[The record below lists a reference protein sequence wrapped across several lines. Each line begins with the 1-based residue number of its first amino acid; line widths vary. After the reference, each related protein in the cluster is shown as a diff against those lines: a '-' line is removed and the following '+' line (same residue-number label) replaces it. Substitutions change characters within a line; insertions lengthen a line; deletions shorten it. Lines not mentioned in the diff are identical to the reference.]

1 MKTILRIKVNSFCFL
16 LFACLF
22 NITTVA
28 QNQNLETTLPA
39 NWSVTNGSISI
50 SNNHSKAGAESL
62 QWDWNAGSI
71 ITIDNPS
78 VISAQVLDFYY
89 NTFKMWVHNEVAA
102 TDTFTVQ
109 FFSST
114 GAVVYWFKFINNY
127 EGWQQTIRSY
137 LNSDMHRVGNV
148 TSFSKVLLRAPT
160 TGSGGTLYI
169 DNIDW
174 VITREGRI
182 ATPSQ
187 PDITGYLSDF
197 GSFLASSNWT
207 KDVVVSTPT
216 ATDITEMNTI
226 YTRVINSISTSAPS
240 AAAVTSAQT
249 SYATYNIVRTGNQIK
264 GKPLTNAD
272 LSPIDGFILTLARAY
287 YHSNDLV
294 SRDMALD
301 LIEHLIDQGFSYG
314 SNVRGGFT
322 GSSGYGSRNIGRAI
336 LLMQNAYTPS
346 VKDKV
351 YKMLQW
357 QYDLYD
363 LWNPSGG
370 HTSNTD
376 DIYLA
381 WQVYTAAFNFAPT
394 DSLKKQHLKG
404 YQRWMN
410 RILTPSKAQG
420 DFFKTDFLGFHHNTH
435 HTAYM
440 YVVSSIEAT
449 LGYLDQTDFQVSPG
463 SYRLLRNTM
472 TAMLIMSN
480 KLNYANSHCGRGP
493 LGGNIPF
500 GNSNVLRLISIGGHI
515 LGTGNR
521 DDSLAAVYNRVWG
534 AGANPLLTPIAP
546 ENATGFYQFNY
557 GPFGIY
563 RNSNYVVTLKGMNK
577 DFWGAEIYSTAN
589 RYGRYQSYGTIEVM
603 YDGPQ
608 ATASGMNVNGYNWN
622 HPPGTTTIRMPDA
635 RLAASNGR
643 EDQYTPKRFSGTL
656 AFGNLFTP
664 SNMLDTLYGSSGI
677 FAMDFQQSAHSVNH
691 STSFV
696 FKKSVFAHNGMLV
709 ALGSNISN
717 NNAIDSTV
725 TTLFQNIL
733 QATGNSININGANET
748 AFPYNETLAA
758 SSNNWLLNSYNTGYF
773 VPGNNDEIVVT
784 KQNNISPSQSGNGTT
799 TTGNIS
805 YAFINHNTAPNNRG
819 YEFVVMPNTNATAMT
834 NFATAMG
841 SVSTQPYTVLQKDSM
856 AHIVKFNADS
866 VYGYALFKAN
876 NDLPANSGLVKS
888 NTTPVMV
895 MTKTICDSVYLSL
908 TNPDLNF
915 TTVAGQLQSTAVP
928 VDLVLN
934 GMWNIAVTHP
944 RASVTAST
952 TTSTTIQFITF
963 DGLPI
968 NIVLV
973 RNRVP
978 SVITATAVKKA
989 VSNPC
994 TLQYV
999 DSSSVDMVY
1008 LEIDPNGN
1016 AFNPDSVIVTRTAAK
1031 HINVAGATYASLMNY
1046 FVHIAAPGTY
1056 TVNGGVKVKIYYD
1069 SVLYK
1074 DVSDDYPNAV
1084 TWKKHEG
1091 NTTSFIEAFAADA
1104 NLAQTSP
1111 ATNNVIPSATGTSSN
1126 GIKWVEFTVSSFS
1139 TFGLYN
1145 TGLNAPL
1152 PVTILYF
1159 TVQKDKDYAILNWA
1173 VNGEESNKKFAIEHS
1188 TNGISFA
1195 EIGTVTGK
1203 PTTGRDEQYRYVH
1216 REAVSGRN
1224 YYRVKVKMAAEKEA
1238 YTNIQSVYFG
1248 KANDMWVYPNPF
1260 IGNTVKLHI
1269 ATGKAQKI
1277 IINLFT
1283 PDGKLVRSY
1292 NHKLQVGENTIS
1304 LENLGHL
1311 DNGTYILKV
1320 NFDDKTVNNIK
1331 LMKE

>member
-1 MKTILRIKVNSFCFL
+1 MKTILRITINRFYL
-16 LFACLF
+16 LLVACLF
-22 NITTVA
+22 NTKTIA
-28 QNQNLETTLPA
+28 QNQNLETTIPA
-39 NWSVTNGSISI
+39 NWSVANGSISM

-62 QWDWNAGSI
+62 QWDWNAGSVL
-71 ITIDNPS
+71 TIDTPS

-102 TDTFTVQ
+102 SDTFTMQ
-109 FFSST
+109 FLNST
-114 GAVVYWFKFINNY
+114 GGVAYWFKFINNY

-148 TSFSKVLLRAPT
+148 TSFSKVMLIAPN
-160 TGSGGTLYI
+160 TGSGTLYI

-174 VITREGRI
+174 VKAREGRT

-187 PDITGYLSDF
+187 PDIWGYLSDY
-197 GSFLASSNWT
+197 GAFLASSNWPNEI
-207 KDVVVSTPT
+207 VVSTPT
-216 ATDITEMNTI
+216 PTDVTEMNI
-226 YTRVINSISTSAPS
+226 VYTRVITSISTTAPT
-240 AAAVTSAQT
+240 AAQITSAQA
-249 SYATYNIVRTGNQIK
+249 SYATFNIVRNGSQIK

-272 LSPIDGFILTLARAY
+272 LGSIDGFILTLARAY
-287 YHSNDLV
+287 YHNNNLV
-294 SRDMALD
+294 CRDMALD

-314 SNVRGGFT
+314 SNMRGGFI
-322 GSSGYGSRNIGRAI
+322 GSGGYSSRNIGRAMI
-336 LLMQNAYTPS
+336 LMQNAYAPS
-346 VKDKV
+346 VKNKV

-363 LWNPSGG
+363 LWNPGGG
-370 HTSNTD
+370 HTTSTD

-404 YQRWMN
+404 FQRWMN
-410 RILTPSKAQG
+410 RILTPSKG
-420 DFFKTDFLGFHHNTH
+420 KGEFFKTDFLGFHHDAHYN
-435 HTAYM
+435 AYM
-440 YVVSSIEAT
+440 YVQSSLKAI
-449 LGYLDQTDFQVSPG
+449 LGYLDQTDFQVSQS
-463 SYRLLRNTM
+463 SYRLLRNSMAAELT
-472 TAMLIMSN
+472 MSN
-480 KLNYANSHCGRGP
+480 KVNFANSHCGRH
-493 LGGNIPF
+493 PF
-500 GNSNVLRLISIGGHI
+500 GVNLPYGSTNLLRLITIGGHI

-521 DDSLAAVYNRVWG
+521 DDSLAAIYNRVWG
-534 AGANPLLTPIAP
+534 AGSNPLLTPIPP

-563 RNSNYVVTLKGMNK
+563 RNNNCAVTLKGMNK
-577 DFWGAEIYSTAN
+577 DFWGAEIYATSN

-603 YDGPQ
+603 YDGVP
-608 ATASGMNVNGYNWN
+608 ATVSGMNINGYNWN

-635 RLAASNGR
+635 RLAAIGDR
-643 EDQYTPKRFSGTL
+643 QDQYTTKRFSGAL
-656 AFGNLFTP
+656 AFRNLFNP
-664 SNMLDTLYGSSGI
+664 SNLLDTLYGSSGM

-691 STSFV
+691 NSSFA
-696 FKKSVFAHNGMLV
+696 FKKSVFAHSGILV

-717 NNAIDSTV
+717 NNATDSTV
-725 TTLFQNIL
+725 TTLFQNSL
-733 QATGNSININGANET
+733 QATANPININGTNET
-748 AFPYNETLAA
+748 AFPYDRTLVA
-758 SSNNWLLNSYNTGYF
+758 SSNNWLINSYNTGYF
-773 VPGNNDEIVVT
+773 VPGNNDEIAVT
-784 KQNNISPSQSGNGTT
+784 KQNNISAGQSGIGT

-805 YAFINHNTAPNNRG
+805 YAYINHNTAPDNRG
-819 YEFVVMPNTNATAMT
+819 YEFVVMPNATTTAMT
-834 NFATAMG
+834 NFATAM
-841 SVSTQPYTVLQKDSM
+841 SNVSTQPYTVLQKDSM

-1016 AFNPDSVIVTRTAAK
+1016 AFNHDSVIVTRTAAK

-1104 NLAQTSP
+1104 NLTQTSP

-1152 PVTILYF
+1152 PVAILYF
-1159 TVQKDKDYAILNWA
+1159 TVQKNKEVAILNWA
-1173 VNGEESNKKFAIEHS
+1173 VNDDEGDKQFVIEHS
-1188 TNGISFA
+1188 TNGINFT
-1195 EIGTVTGK
+1195 EIGAVAGK
-1203 PTTGRDEQYRYVH
+1203 PTTGREEQYRYVH

-1304 LENLGHL
+1304 LENLGNL